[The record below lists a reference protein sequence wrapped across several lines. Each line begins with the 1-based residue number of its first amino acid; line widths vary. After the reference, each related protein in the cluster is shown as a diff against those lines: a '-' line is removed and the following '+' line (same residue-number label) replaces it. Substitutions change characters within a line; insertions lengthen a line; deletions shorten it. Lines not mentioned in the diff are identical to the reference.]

1 MYLLNSW
8 LIWRVIKVKYR
19 IEFADRRCCSIA
31 NSRKELIERL
41 QTLDRGTVED
51 IRKVYKSGVS
61 DSVKDI
67 YDRYTK

>member
-1 MYLLNSW
+1 M
-8 LIWRVIKVKYR
+8 KYR

-31 NSRKELIERL
+31 NSRKELIQRL

>member
-1 MYLLNSW
+1 M
-8 LIWRVIKVKYR
+8 KYR

-51 IRKVYKSGVS
+51 IRKIYKSGVS

-67 YDRYTK
+67 YEQYTK

>member
-1 MYLLNSW
+1 M
-8 LIWRVIKVKYR
+8 KYR

-31 NSRKELIERL
+31 NSRRELIERL
-41 QTLDRGTVED
+41 QTLERGAVED

-67 YDRYTK
+67 YERYTK

>member
-1 MYLLNSW
+1 M
-8 LIWRVIKVKYR
+8 KYR

-31 NSRKELIERL
+31 NSRRELIQRL

-67 YDRYTK
+67 YERYTK

>member
-1 MYLLNSW
+1 M
-8 LIWRVIKVKYR
+8 KYR

-41 QTLDRGTVED
+41 QTLDWGTVED

-67 YDRYTK
+67 YERYTK

>member
-1 MYLLNSW
+1 M
-8 LIWRVIKVKYR
+8 KYR

-51 IRKVYKSGVS
+51 IRKIYKSGVS

>member
-1 MYLLNSW
+1 M
-8 LIWRVIKVKYR
+8 KYR

-67 YDRYTK
+67 YGRYTK

>member
-1 MYLLNSW
+1 M
-8 LIWRVIKVKYR
+8 KYR

-31 NSRKELIERL
+31 NSRRELIERL

-67 YDRYTK
+67 YEQYTK

>member
-1 MYLLNSW
+1 M
-8 LIWRVIKVKYR
+8 KYR

-31 NSRKELIERL
+31 NSRKELIQRL
-41 QTLDRGTVED
+41 QTLERGTVED

>member
-1 MYLLNSW
+1 M
-8 LIWRVIKVKYR
+8 KYR

-41 QTLDRGTVED
+41 QTLERGAVED

-67 YDRYTK
+67 YERYTK

>member
-1 MYLLNSW
+1 M
-8 LIWRVIKVKYR
+8 KYR

-31 NSRKELIERL
+31 NSRRELIQRL

-67 YDRYTK
+67 YEQYTK

>member
-1 MYLLNSW
+1 M
-8 LIWRVIKVKYR
+8 KYR

-31 NSRKELIERL
+31 NSRRELIQRL
-41 QTLDRGTVED
+41 QTLERGTVED